1 MSMGD
6 GSASHLPIRVDILSL
21 TITTVDAKFPGQR
34 SPAIPPSP
42 SKENPGQVYPQS
54 DPRPAPPQ
62 SVPGTGG
69 EQQPRPDEVL
79 GNPFVL
85 DDAFSRLD
93 AALSNVISKIQNEER
108 SVGAA
113 STEDALLRKFKGWQ
127 DELTQIRSGRKGAG
141 ASGRNPDAAAQQ
153 SEGGLFAD

>member
-6 GSASHLPIRVDILSL
+6 A
-21 TITTVDAKFPGQR
+21 DAKFPGQR
-34 SPAIPPSP
+34 SPGIPPSP
-42 SKENPGQVYPQS
+42 SRENPGQVYPQS

-62 SVPGTGG
+62 SIPGTGG
-69 EQQPRPDEVL
+69 EQQPHPDEVL

-93 AALSNVISKIQNEER
+93 AALTNVISKIQNEER

-113 STEDALLRKFKGWQ
+113 SHQDALLQKFKSWR
-127 DELTQIRSGRKGAG
+127 DELTQIRSGRKRVGG
-141 ASGRNPDAAAQQ
+141 HGTDPDAAAQQ
-153 SEGGLFAD
+153 SEGGLFVD

>member
-6 GSASHLPIRVDILSL
+6 A
-21 TITTVDAKFPGQR
+21 DAKFPGQR

-42 SKENPGQVYPQS
+42 SRENPGQVYPQS

-69 EQQPRPDEVL
+69 EQQPRPNEVL
-79 GNPFVL
+79 GSPFVL

-93 AALSNVISKIQNEER
+93 AALNNVISKVENEER

-113 STEDALLRKFKGWQ
+113 SNEDALLLKFKSWR
-127 DELTQIRSGRKGAG
+127 DELTQIRSGRKGVG
-141 ASGRNPDAAAQQ
+141 ANGGDSDAAAQQ